1 MIDLIDFG
9 AGNLQSALHAFQVLQ
24 GTKTAGEQP
33 VRLIEK
39 PDEIRSGTKA
49 LILPGDG
56 SFKSAY
62 DRLKQNGFAEYF
74 KSEDF
79 RKSKLPLLGICVGF
93 QLLFDHSE
101 EDGGSEGLGLLRG
114 KVRRFSKGD
123 LKIPHMGWNQCR
135 PAKASPLLE
144 GIKDND
150 FFYFVHSYYAEI
162 DASESSSLLLGSDYG
177 IPFPAAV
184 EKGLVSGFQ
193 FHPEKSHRAGW
204 RILENFV
211 KSLK

>member
-9 AGNLQSALHAFQVLQ
+9 AGNLQSALHAFEVL
-24 GTKTAGEQP
+24 KPP
-33 VRLIEK
+33 VRLIER
-39 PDEIRSGTKA
+39 PEEIRPDTRA
-49 LILPGDG
+49 LVLPGDG

-62 DRLKQNGFAEYF
+62 DRLKKNGFAAYF
-74 KSEDF
+74 RSEAFEKS
-79 RKSKLPLLGICVGF
+79 RLPLLGICVGF
-93 QLLFDHSE
+93 QLLFDYSD

-114 KVRRFSKGD
+114 KVRRFAKKE

-144 GIKDND
+144 GIKEND

-162 DASESSSLLLGSDYG
+162 DASDKSNLLLSSDYG

-184 EKGLVSGFQ
+184 EKGRVSGFQ

-211 KSLK
+211 KGLA

>member
-24 GTKTAGEQP
+24 GGGDQNAA

-39 PDEIRSGTKA
+39 PGQIGADTRA
-49 LILPGDG
+49 LVLPGDG

-62 DRLKQNGFAEYF
+62 DRLKENGFADFF
-74 KSEDF
+74 KSGDF
-79 RKSKLPLLGICVGF
+79 QKSGLPLLGICVGF
-93 QLLFDHSE
+93 QLLFEHSE
-101 EDGGSEGLGLLRG
+101 EDGGSDGLGLLSGR
-114 KVRRFSKGD
+114 VRRFPKTD

-135 PAKASPLLE
+135 LAKPSPLLD
-144 GIKDND
+144 GIREND

-162 DASESSSLLLGSDYG
+162 DASDSAALLLTSDYG
-177 IPFPAAV
+177 FSFPAAV
-184 EKGLVSGFQ
+184 EKGSVSGFQ

-211 KSLK
+211 KGLK